1 MGTGCVMLLVQ
12 PWRFFSLLGWYAV
25 VLPALWWQGNR

>member
-1 MGTGCVMLLVQ
+1 MTGCVMLFVQ

-25 VLPALWWQGNR
+25 VLPALAWQQAKR